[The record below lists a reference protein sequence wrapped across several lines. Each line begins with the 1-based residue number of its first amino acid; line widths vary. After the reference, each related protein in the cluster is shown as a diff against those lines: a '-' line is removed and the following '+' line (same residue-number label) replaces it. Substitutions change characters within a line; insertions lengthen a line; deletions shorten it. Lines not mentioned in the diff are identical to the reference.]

1 MVSFKE
7 FISEGIEDKGIL
19 KAVFLA
25 GSPGAGKS
33 YTIGKISDGSI
44 EPRIVNTDKF
54 FEFLSNKIRVKLDT
68 LAGAENAW
76 SFASDKTKQLTTSSL
91 SLYLNS
97 MLPLIIDGTSS
108 NPNNL
113 LMRVGI
119 LESLGYDVAMVYVKT
134 DLETA
139 IKRVQGRDRKV
150 PEEFI
155 TKVFNEMTESE
166 DFYRSKFVNFV
177 EINNNDGELT
187 DAAIS
192 AAFKKMRSFYSA
204 DVKNPVGKRIIE
216 QLRDGKQKYLV
227 PAIIE
232 KSELQK
238 KLDMWYRK

>member
-1 MVSFKE
+1 MLSFKE
-7 FISEGIEDKGIL
+7 FIAESIEDKGIL

-33 YTIGKISDGSI
+33 YTVSKIADGSI

-54 FEFLSNKIRVKLDT
+54 FEFLSSKAKQKLST
-68 LAGAENAW
+68 VEGADEAW
-76 SFASDKTKQLTTSSL
+76 EFMSDKTKHLTMSSL
-91 SLYLNS
+91 GQYLNS

-119 LESLGYDVAMVYVKT
+119 LESLGYDVSMVYVKT
-134 DLETA
+134 DLDTA
-139 IKRVQGRDRKV
+139 IKRVNSRNRKV

-155 TKVFNEMTESE
+155 VKVFNEMQESE
-166 DFYRSKFVNFV
+166 DFYKGKFSTFV

-187 DAAIS
+187 DAAIT
-192 AAFKKMRSFYSA
+192 AAFKKMRSFYTQ
-204 DVKNPVGKRIIE
+204 DVKNPVGKRIVD
-216 QLRDGKQKYLV
+216 QLRDEKQKYLIPSV
-227 PAIIE
+227 IG